1 MKENEFYCLKCKKR
15 VSIKK
20 NDICFKNFKNS
31 KMVNNGKK
39 APALVAECNK
49 CETNM
54 VKFVKHKDSKKVEE
68 KFEKC

>member
-49 CETNM
+49 CETNCN
-54 VKFVKHKDSKKVEE
+54 
-68 KFEKC
+68 KC